1 MSPVKRAQSASR
13 LPVLVFVRRRQCG
26 SSRKMES
33 LVAWVKVT
41 RKRKLRVA
49 ELDADEHPELV
60 RRLGVE
66 EVPALLLTID
76 GRVVGK
82 LEGRSTGRQIDE
94 LIRRHVPDE
103 PEAEPPVTLRPSTAR
118 RVRPGRGTRG
128 ARPGTAGT

>member
-1 MSPVKRAQSASR
+1 MRPVKRAQSASR
-13 LPVLVFVRRRQCG
+13 LPALVFVRRRQCG

-66 EVPALLLTID
+66 EVPALLLTVD

-94 LIRRHVPDE
+94 LIRRHVPDR
-103 PEAEPPVTLRPSTAR
+103 PEGEPPAAPRPPPVR
-118 RVRPGRGTRG
+118 RVRPGRVARG